1 MNHKP
6 RFVIFYFCFEGFSRL
21 GNINN
26 HIRETVS
33 WLARSGHEMHFFN
46 PDIAKPT
53 FDAKVVIHPIPVINI
68 PLLRWVI
75 FEILSFFIL
84 MYNVFKYRPSHL
96 YFRETSSFI
105 PLAVSKLCH
114 LPLTIEVNGWVLEEL
129 RQTGYSP
136 WKIAYMRLNQR
147 LNFGFCECIIPV
159 SNGLK
164 NLICANYPVKAAR
177 VIPVA
182 NGTNPEVFRPIP
194 KAEAL
199 TQTGLADAPTVG
211 FIGSCYHY
219 HGVQYLIQAAP
230 SILKKMPQVRFVVA
244 GDGAQLEEWKA
255 LSHHLNV
262 SESFIFAGKVPF
274 KMAPYFI
281 NSYDV
286 CVAPW
291 DVDLLPKVGLSPL
304 KFFDYLSC
312 GKPVIVSPVY
322 GVIELID
329 TFQCGIICDVKKPEI
344 FAQTIMDLLPDQDRR
359 ELLGKTARE
368 VVIKHFTW
376 EITSRNI
383 EKVLGGIA

>member
-1 MNHKP
+1 
-6 RFVIFYFCFEGFSRL
+6 
-21 GNINN
+21 
-26 HIRETVS
+26 
-33 WLARSGHEMHFFN
+33 
-46 PDIAKPT
+46 
-53 FDAKVVIHPIPVINI
+53 
-68 PLLRWVI
+68 
-75 FEILSFFIL
+75 
-84 MYNVFKYRPSHL
+84 
-96 YFRETSSFI
+96 
-105 PLAVSKLCH
+105 
-114 LPLTIEVNGWVLEEL
+114 
-129 RQTGYSP
+129 
-136 WKIAYMRLNQR
+136 
-147 LNFGFCECIIPV
+147 
-159 SNGLK
+159 
-164 NLICANYPVKAAR
+164 
-177 VIPVA
+177 
-182 NGTNPEVFRPIP
+182 
-194 KAEAL
+194 
-199 TQTGLADAPTVG
+199 
-211 FIGSCYHY
+211 
-219 HGVQYLIQAAP
+219 
-230 SILKKMPQVRFVVA
+230 MPQVRFVVA

-376 EITSRNI
+376 EITSRKI